1 MYRPEEVLRP
11 NVTVG
16 GKGGLF
22 ASDASEVDDRDDL
35 LIFNDFEF
43 IFQDKD

>member
-16 GKGGLF
+16 GKGGF
-22 ASDASEVDDRDDL
+22 CVSDTSEAADKDDL
-35 LIFNDFEF
+35 LSLNDFDV
-43 IFQDKD
+43 IF